1 MERKIIHI
9 DINAF
14 FASVEQV
21 CNPGLRGKPIA
32 VIGSNERTVVTT
44 CSYEARAYGV
54 KTGMTKYEAKKLC
67 PGIILVVGDNRKY
80 TDTSSRIIKILR
92 EYTPEVEVFSIDE
105 SFLDITH
112 SIALFKGEK
121 EIAALLKKRIKDELG
136 LLCSIGI
143 APNKLLAKIA
153 SDMKKPDGLVIIEKN
168 DVNNFIKDLPV
179 SDICG
184 IGGKLTSYLNLMGI
198 KTCGDLGKYSVE
210 ILKNKFG
217 VIGERLHDMALGID
231 ESPVVPFEGDEE
243 VKSIGHSMTYPK
255 DVRDTDTI
263 QKYLLQLSEMVG
275 RRARRYGYSGKT
287 VTLTVRYKDFTTF
300 SKQLTIKKYISHDLD
315 IYNTSLTILGTIEL
329 RQPVRLL
336 GVSLSNLVKDHH
348 QYSLFDDDEK
358 KNGLIKYMDEINDRF
373 GEYTLTYGRLAASP
387 KGPGVISPG
396 WRPDGIKK
404 VNVR

>member
-1 MERKIIHI
+1 MNRRIIHI

-21 CNPGLRGKPIA
+21 CNPNLRGKPIA
-32 VIGSNERTVVTT
+32 VIGSSERTVVTT

-67 PGIILVVGDNRKY
+67 PEIILVVGDNRKY
-80 TDTSSRIIKILR
+80 TDTSSRIIKILK

-112 SIALFKGEK
+112 SIKLFHGEK
-121 EIAALLKKRIKDELG
+121 EIALSLKKRIKDELG

-153 SDMKKPDGLVIIEKN
+153 SDMKKPDGLVIVEKD
-168 DVNNFIKDLPV
+168 DVNNFIKVLPV

-184 IGGKLTSYLNLMGI
+184 IGEKLTAHLNLMGI
-198 KTCGDLGKYSVE
+198 KTCSDLGKYSVE

-231 ESPVVPFEGDEE
+231 ESPVVPFDEDEE
-243 VKSIGHSMTYPK
+243 VKSIGHSMTYAK
-255 DVRDTDTI
+255 DVRDSDTI
-263 QKYLLQLSEMVG
+263 QKYLLELSEMVG
-275 RRARRYGYSGKT
+275 RRARRYGYFGKT

-315 IYNTSLTILGTIEL
+315 IYNTALIILDTINLT
-329 RQPVRLL
+329 QPVRLF
-336 GVSLSNLVKDHH
+336 GVSLSNLSKYYH

-358 KNGLIKYMDEINDRF
+358 KNGLIKHMDEINDRF
-373 GEYTLTYGRLAASP
+373 GEYTLTYGRLTASP
-387 KGPGVISPG
+387 KG
-396 WRPDGIKK
+396 RA
-404 VNVR
+404 